1 LGKTNLKNLIFESEG
16 KQIKVSPRGEILWV
30 D

>member
-1 LGKTNLKNLIFESEG
+1 LKNLVFESEG

-30 D
+30 N